1 VKKTNAQ
8 APVFAYHALHQIGLG
23 RASLMTCQHHI
34 AVAPVEGGWSVVCD
48 GGLEPV
54 MFLSGAR
61 AEAQAR
67 ALASRLSEAVGDVVV
82 TVRDRS
88 RTVVGS
94 LRYCGGR
101 IA

>member
-1 VKKTNAQ
+1 MVMDHERQ
-8 APVFAYHALHQIGLG
+8 
-23 RASLMTCQHHI
+23 I
-34 AVAPVEGGWSVVCD
+34 AVAPVEGGWSLACD
-48 GGLEPV
+48 VGLEPV

-67 ALASRLSEAVGDVVV
+67 ALACRLSEDGGEVRV

-94 LRYCGGR
+94 VCYAAGR
-101 IA
+101 LAPHE